1 MNSEK
6 PEVSQGPGTPLVR
19 KRTLGGRLR
28 GYLLA
33 GVLVTAPLGV
43 TVLLAWWI
51 ITFIDERITPLIPRN
66 ITRIYPLV
74 FQVGACRF
82 LALIGAL
89 TAGFLGRWV

>member
-43 TVLLAWWI
+43 KLAHFLTPRQLKLAFAVFLFATSARMFSSLL
-51 ITFIDERITPLIPRN
+51 
-66 ITRIYPLV
+66 
-74 FQVGACRF
+74 
-82 LALIGAL
+82 
-89 TAGFLGRWV
+89 